1 VTRFAATVRPEPNRA
16 EARSGFQLQI
26 ALAWQPLSP
35 LILAEKMAY
44 FLAATNKK
52 DDRQSAERGQE
63 FAGMEK

>member
-1 VTRFAATVRPEPNRA
+1 
-16 EARSGFQLQI
+16 LQI